1 MTAKISSCDI
11 SCATVLKMVQTNHII
26 WSWIGRM
33 RHKAST
39 DLPQWRR
46 GAPATSGAEAVQ
58 VASGPKPSRA
68 DHSSQSR
75 RIPLQKEDF
84 IVLELNVSD
93 PVSGGSPATA
103 SDLIGNDQAGQ
114 LICQEVIARVCAN
127 NRRDFKRIGV
137 AAI

>member
-1 MTAKISSCDI
+1 
-11 SCATVLKMVQTNHII
+11 
-26 WSWIGRM
+26 M

-93 PVSGGSPATA
+93 PVTA

>member
-1 MTAKISSCDI
+1 
-11 SCATVLKMVQTNHII
+11 
-26 WSWIGRM
+26 M

-93 PVSGGSPATA
+93 PGSGGSPATA